1 MIKKEEVYKIGL
13 FNKPHGIHGEL
24 QFTFTDDIFDSVD
37 CDYLICLLDGIF
49 VPFFIEEYRFRSDS
63 TALVKLE
70 GIDTAERARMFTNVE
85 VYFPV
90 KHAEEAED
98 GELSWNFF
106 VGFRMEDVRH
116 GELGEVVEVDTTT
129 VNTLF
134 VVEQEDG
141 EELLIPAQEEFIV
154 EINQEKK
161 LITVELPEGLLNLED
176 LEED

>member
-1 MIKKEEVYKIGL
+1 MIKREDVYKIGT

-24 QFTFTDDIFDSVD
+24 LFTFTDDIFDRVE

-70 GIDTAERARMFTNVE
+70 GVDTAGRARMFTNVE

-90 KHAEEAED
+90 EHAEEAGP
-98 GELSWNFF
+98 GELSWDFF
-106 VGFRMEDVRH
+106 VGFRVEDVQH
-116 GELGEVVEVDTTT
+116 GELGEVVEVDNST

-134 VVEQEDG
+134 VIEKDG
-141 EELLIPAQEEFIV
+141 EELLLPAQEEFIV
-154 EINQEKK
+154 NIDQMHRI
-161 LITVELPEGLLNLED
+161 ITVNVPEGLLALDE
-176 LEED
+176 LPEE